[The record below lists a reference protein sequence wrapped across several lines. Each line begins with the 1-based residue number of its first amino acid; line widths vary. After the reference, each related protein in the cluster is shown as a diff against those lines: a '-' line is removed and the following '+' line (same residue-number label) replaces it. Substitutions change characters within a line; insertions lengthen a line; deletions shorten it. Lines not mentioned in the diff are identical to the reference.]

1 MASSSFSS
9 PPEHVVVVGA
19 GIAGL
24 SAAWFLQ
31 QSGVRV
37 TVLERSAV
45 AAGSSWGNAGWLT
58 PGMAIPLAEPSVLKY
73 GIRTLLDPAAP
84 LHVPMTVDP
93 PLWSFLLRFAAR
105 CTMPQWRR
113 ALAALVPIN
122 QRALAAYEEM
132 EAGGTL
138 TEHARSGP
146 IIAAFQE
153 DQHADG
159 LISEFGHMREAG
171 LDVAY
176 ADIDLAEMR
185 DAAPVIAPDVRRAIR
200 IDGQRFVD
208 PGRYLAAL
216 SNAVRRHGGDVR
228 EGAEVRGLRHGPG
241 GISVDLVG
249 GAPVLGDA
257 VVLATGSWL
266 PKLARQYGVKTT
278 LRSGRGYSF
287 SVPQPQINDQDAV
300 RTPVYFPYERVLCTP
315 LADRVR
321 VGGTME
327 FRGPDEPLY
336 PKRIASIVETARPLL
351 TGLDLD
357 DRQDEWVGSRPV
369 TVDGLPLVGAT
380 RLPGVWVHGGHG
392 MWGMCQSPA
401 TAKLLAQQMISGVQP
416 DVLRP
421 MTPTR

>member
-1 MASSSFSS
+1 MASSSSS
-9 PPEHVVVVGA
+9 PEHVVVVGA

-31 QSGVRV
+31 QQGVRV
-37 TVLERSAV
+37 TILERSAV

-58 PGMAIPLAEPSVLKY
+58 PGMAIPLAEPALLRY
-73 GIRTLLDPAAP
+73 GIKAVLDPASP
-84 LHVPMTVDP
+84 LHVPVTVDP

-113 ALAALVPIN
+113 TMASLVPIN
-122 QRALAAYEEM
+122 QRSLAAYEEM
-132 EAGGTL
+132 EADGTL

-146 IIAAFQE
+146 FIAAFRQN
-153 DQHADG
+153 QHADG
-159 LISEFGHMREAG
+159 LISEFGHIREAG
-171 LDVAY
+171 LELEY
-176 ADIDLAEMR
+176 ADVDLAEMR
-185 DAAPVIAPDVRRAIR
+185 RTAPVITPDVRRAIR

-216 SNAVRRHGGDVR
+216 ADAVRRRGGDIR

-249 GAPVLGDA
+249 GAPVLADA
-257 VVLATGSWL
+257 IVLATGSWL
-266 PKLARQYGVKTT
+266 PKLAKQYGVRTT

-287 SVPQPQINDQDAV
+287 SVPQPQIDGQNAV
-300 RTPVYFPYERVLCTP
+300 QTPVYFPYERVICTP

-327 FRGPDEPLY
+327 FRDADEPLY
-336 PKRIASIVETARPLL
+336 PKRIASIVDSAKPLL

-380 RLPGVWVHGGHG
+380 KLPGVWVHGGHG

-401 TAKLLAQQMISGVQP
+401 TAKLLAEQMTTGVQP
-416 DVLRP
+416 EVLRP